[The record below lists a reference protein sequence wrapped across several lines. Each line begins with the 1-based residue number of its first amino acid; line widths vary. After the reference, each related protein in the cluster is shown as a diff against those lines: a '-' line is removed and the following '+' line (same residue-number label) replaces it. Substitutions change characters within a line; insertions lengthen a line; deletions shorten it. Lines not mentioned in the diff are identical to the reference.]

1 VTTFAAR
8 ARRLAGWAGV
18 TFGWRPA
25 DFWSATPEELATLV
39 EAMMPEQVT
48 PPDAMLIE
56 RMQEAYPDG

>member
-1 VTTFAAR
+1 MTTFAAR

-48 PPDAMLIE
+48 PPDAMLI
-56 RMQEAYPDG
+56 